1 MYFYLNPIAHDISIS
16 WITPIFISGYIADNN
31 FTYVYLQIIQLVVA
45 ILIYRPFI
53 KNYEKYLGENRYF
66 ENFKSSLGIKE
77 HFEKTLHLNSIKTQ
91 QDIINE
97 EKEISK
103 LVKDLSKGSFLLY
116 INQKLI

>member
-16 WITPIFISGYIADNN
+16 WITPIFISGYIVDNS
-31 FTYVYLQIIQLVVA
+31 FTYVYLQIIQLVVS
-45 ILIYRPFI
+45 ILIYLPFI
-53 KNYEKYLGENRYF
+53 NNYEKYLGENRYF